1 MQLGGLSGL
10 VTLDP
15 AEVLSEALGITLEK
29 KRKS

>member
-1 MQLGGLSGL
+1 LGGLSGL

-29 KRKS
+29 TKKV